1 MATAARTCEIAA
13 AHTARC
19 VCEIAIPQG
28 RWRSLWMSQSRC
40 TSRWC
45 IARGVAIARAACVAG
60 GRAWRA
66 RQCVA
71 QLDEMCLR
79 DCHSSRP
86 LRTLYMLCG
95 LYTQY
100 TLYMLYMLYTQCSL
114 HTLYMYAVW
123 LGGGCMRC
131 ICCVAGQ
138 GLYTLCT
145 HRLRYICCVRC
156 INCIRCIRCM
166 RCVRAPGSSWELLG
180 TPGSYWGLLGA
191 PGSPWE

>member
-40 TSRWC
+40 TSRWY

-79 DCHSSRP
+79 DCHSASAR
-86 LRTLYMLCG
+86 
-95 LYTQY
+95 
-100 TLYMLYMLYTQCSL
+100 
-114 HTLYMYAVW
+114 
-123 LGGGCMRC
+123 
-131 ICCVAGQ
+131 
-138 GLYTLCT
+138 
-145 HRLRYICCVRC
+145 
-156 INCIRCIRCM
+156 
-166 RCVRAPGSSWELLG
+166 LLG
-180 TPGSYWGLLGA
+180 TCAWLVDELGELDSFLGA
-191 PGSPWE
+191 EWPMATAARTCEIAVAGARPLVCQVGELGELVSLTRAAPCTHVVRVEIAPRRARARSQLQVY